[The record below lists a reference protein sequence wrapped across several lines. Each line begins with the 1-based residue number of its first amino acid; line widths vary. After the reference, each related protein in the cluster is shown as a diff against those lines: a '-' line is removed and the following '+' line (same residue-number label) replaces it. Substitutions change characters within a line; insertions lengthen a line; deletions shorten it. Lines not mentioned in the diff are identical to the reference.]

1 MGKITKP
8 INMPHHRRVPCL
20 ISLSQHGDFS
30 ELHFDSVVR
39 GKFVCREKLA
49 WCMSVWKSPMHMKEM
64 WPVGKITKQI
74 SRIIGV
80 YFSYL
85 FISLSQHTSALH
97 NILQSYMQCY
107 CTKCLGKQRVL
118 NTICRHTEVDKRL
131 LDHYTESDATPQF
144 LAHISECIARN
155 MDIILQQAN
164 GLFK

>member
-49 WCMSVWKSPMHMKEM
+49 WCMGVWKSPMHMKEM

-85 FISLSQHTSALH
+85 FISTYICTAQHIAILH
-97 NILQSYMQCY
+97 AVLLYKMSGQTM
-107 CTKCLGKQRVL
+107 CL
-118 NTICRHTEVDKRL
+118 E
-131 LDHYTESDATPQF
+131 HY
-144 LAHISECIARN
+144 L
-155 MDIILQQAN
+155 
-164 GLFK
+164 